1 MKKTSYNIKDMYY
14 AYNGIFN
21 TWKPNLDNQAPKDCI
36 AFKEEH
42 IREHQDTFINA
53 QCSKAQHYLSKIE
66 TSSDPQYISNACKYF
81 VYWLYYDVLK
91 KDTDNRKIL
100 KIYQDVL
107 TAYIDGSSKE
117 NFRNYVN
124 FFSERTIE
132 NLIKLTEMYE
142 SFYKFKEGNI
152 YHAGVKCN
160 HADACV
166 RLYNENIKVC
176 EEGNDY
182 DFCYELDNLKKSY
195 DTYMMTNKDCPHL
208 PKTLESYRLY
218 NPAVIIITPF
228 SILLVISVSLF
239 FLYKF
244 TPFGSLFRKR
254 TKNKNKI
261 PSNLDYAT
269 HVLSHTSEK
278 VTNYNKNRQY
288 NISYLSSGQ

>member
-1 MKKTSYNIKDMYY
+1 MYRTY
-14 AYNGIFN
+14 KGILETWDHGSISN
-21 TWKPNLDNQAPKDCI
+21 TPKDCI

-66 TSSDPQYISNACKYF
+66 TSSDPQHISNACKYF

-107 TAYIDGSSKE
+107 TAYIDGSRKE

-142 SFYKFKEGNI
+142 SFYKFTEERI
-152 YHAGVKCN
+152 SHEDVKCN
-160 HADACV
+160 HADECI
-166 RLYNENIKVC
+166 RLHNENIKVC

-182 DFCYELDNLKKSY
+182 DFCYELDNLKESY
-195 DTYMMTNKDCPHL
+195 DTYMKSYERCPRL
-208 PKTLESYRLY
+208 PKTLESYRAY
-218 NPAVIIITPF
+218 NTASLIITPI
-228 SILLVISVSLF
+228 SILLVISLSLF
-239 FLYKF
+239 LLYKF
-244 TPFGSLFRKR
+244 TPFGSFLGKR
-254 TKNKNKI
+254 TKKQKKI
-261 PSNLDYAT
+261 PGNLDYAT
-269 HVLSHTSEK
+269 HVLPHTSER
-278 VTNYNKNRQY
+278 VNNYNNNRQY